1 MGLTKLENIISKKKK
16 KKTPSLII
24 RASRTQNT
32 SKRYCY
38 HFKISAPPAKN
49 GRLVFYSL
57 LKVFV
62 LKIHKNK
69 TQSPNQSNKSPNQPT
84 NQLQSPD
91 SISFL

>member
-24 RASRTQNT
+24 RASQAQDT

-38 HFKISAPPAKN
+38 HLKISAPPAKN
-49 GRLVFYSL
+49 GGLVFYNH

-69 TQSPNQSNKSPNQPT
+69 TKSPNQPNTKPQPT
-84 NQLQSPD
+84 NQTTT
-91 SISFL
+91 IT